1 MNNGKNKELFN
12 KVAGHKKLGLAVNK
26 LMNSREVT
34 ALRLAEVNGD
44 TLEVLRFDSPDV
56 IFKILVNLKDTG
68 IEYTWADFE
77 DYVMLCHPEDYDA
90 ACDLSL
96 SDEKTEQYITEDLRM
111 LFKRNA
117 LL

>member
-1 MNNGKNKELFN
+1 MNNGNKELFN

-44 TLEVLRFDSPDV
+44 TLEILRFDSPDV

-77 DYVMLCHPEDYDA
+77 DYVMLCYPDDYEA

-96 SDEKTEQYITEDLRM
+96 SDEKTEKYITEDLRM
-111 LFKRNA
+111 LFKRTA
-117 LL
+117 AS